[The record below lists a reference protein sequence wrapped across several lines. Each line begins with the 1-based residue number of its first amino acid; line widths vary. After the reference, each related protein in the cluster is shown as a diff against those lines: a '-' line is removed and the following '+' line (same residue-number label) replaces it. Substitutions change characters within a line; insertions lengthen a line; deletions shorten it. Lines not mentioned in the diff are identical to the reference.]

1 MPEALFLCATANEQ
15 DTEGDIN
22 DMGYRLAQE
31 VFQFIRENCPGNQLS
46 RISFIGHSMGGLIIR
61 ACLPYLDKFKDKM
74 HGFVTLC
81 TPHLG
86 YMYKTSKLF
95 STGMWLM
102 KKWKKSTC
110 LSQLGMT
117 DNKDLEQ
124 TFLFQL
130 SKAQGLS
137 WFKHM
142 LLVSSFQDQ
151 YAPFDSARLQICSD
165 AAKDIQ
171 RGNTYIQMV

>member
-1 MPEALFLCATANEQ
+1 
-15 DTEGDIN
+15 
-22 DMGYRLAQE
+22 

-46 RISFIGHSMGGLIIR
+46 RISFVGHSMGGLIIR
-61 ACLPYLDKFKDKM
+61 ACLPYLDKYRDKM

-102 KKWKKSTC
+102 RKWKKSTC

-117 DNKDLEQ
+117 DQKDMEQ

-137 WFKHM
+137 WFKHV
-142 LLVSSFQDQ
+142 LLVSSYQD
-151 YAPFDSARLQICSD
+151 
-165 AAKDIQ
+165 
-171 RGNTYIQMV
+171 

>member
-1 MPEALFLCATANEQ
+1 
-15 DTEGDIN
+15 
-22 DMGYRLAQE
+22 
-31 VFQFIRENCPGNQLS
+31 
-46 RISFIGHSMGGLIIR
+46 MGGLIIR

-102 KKWKKSTC
+102 RKWKKSTC
-110 LSQLGMT
+110 LSQLEMT
-117 DNKDLEQ
+117 DSKELRE

-130 SKAQGLS
+130 SKA
-137 WFKHM
+137 
-142 LLVSSFQDQ
+142 
-151 YAPFDSARLQICSD
+151 
-165 AAKDIQ
+165 
-171 RGNTYIQMV
+171 